1 MKKIFQIAMLTS
13 FSIMSLNASAAKI
26 EYSGVPDEINCS
38 WECSDGT
45 TDQGWE
51 ATAGDCQAR
60 ADASC
65 GDKVTSLNFGNLLQN
80 SSAVAAPESIRE
92 PIKEDPKDVGIE
104 NAKASEIEVLVEGK
118 KLKTGLF
125 LIQSPSCK

>member
-1 MKKIFQIAMLTS
+1 MKTIFQIAILTS
-13 FSIMSLNASAAKI
+13 LSIMSLNASAAKI

-38 WECSDGT
+38 WECADGT

-51 ATAGDCQAR
+51 ANAGDCQAR

-65 GDKVTSLNFGNLLQN
+65 GEKVTSLHFGNLLQN
-80 SSAVAAPESIRE
+80 ASAEAAQQSVKE
-92 PIKEDPKDVGIE
+92 PIKEVP
-104 NAKASEIEVLVEGK
+104 KASEIELVVDGK
-118 KLKTGLF
+118 KIKSGLF